1 MCIGVD
7 PSSVK
12 MALAITSPV
21 GEDFQVWRLPKGKS
35 KREACEYVYDNTCL
49 LLKAFPDAHIFY
61 EAPVGVAG
69 RGGFNAVIPQ
79 AIVGGAF
86 MAACRGAQLTLVENT
101 KWKYRV
107 LNYGKPSKDYLRT
120 RLETRWPSA
129 YKACLTAR
137 GKIDGDLVDASWIN
151 VYGRLTL
158 RDGV

>member
-1 MCIGVD
+1 
-7 PSSVK
+7 
-12 MALAITSPV
+12 MAFAITSPA
-21 GEDFQVWRLPKGKS
+21 GEDFQVWRLPKGKW

-49 LLKAFPDAHIFY
+49 LLKAFPDAQIFY

-86 MAACRGAQLTLVENT
+86 MAACCGAQLTLVENT

-107 LNYGKPSKDYLRT
+107 LNYGKPSKEYLRT

-129 YKACLTAR
+129 YQAAVTKR
-137 GKIDGDLVDASWIN
+137 GKFDQDIIDSAWVNI
-151 VYGRLTL
+151 YGRLIL
-158 RDGV
+158 KDGA